1 MIVFKDVF
9 LRDRAALFWII
20 IFPSLMYLTFSSV
33 FSGFEKR
40 VEIKV
45 AFDMPKVFLPVFEKN
60 FKVIEV
66 KGEKKI
72 RELVLSGK
80 ADCGVYYEGGKVK
93 VYYGP
98 WVESKMGKEIIG
110 SILENFGR
118 PEKPIKDIRFIE
130 KGKKQSA
137 KDFYFPSGIVMAIL
151 GVGFFGGINV
161 EEYFRR
167 KGIKKMLR
175 SLPPSNMPLDLQM
188 FLSHALACLISTGVL
203 IAIAIAIKA
212 EINLI
217 HAAFGILYG
226 IMAFIPLGMGLGRIF
241 KKASVLVANLFY
253 FTLLF
258 LSGAFFEGRIS
269 VSPSTT
275 LVSILRGE
283 FKMLETVL
291 WIAVSVSIYVIGR
304 WMDERNI

>member
-33 FSGFEKR
+33 FSGFGKR

-45 AFDMPKVFLPVFEKN
+45 AFDMPKIFLPVFEKS
-60 FKVIEV
+60 FKITEV
-66 KGEKKI
+66 KGEEKI
-72 RELVLSGK
+72 RELILSGK
-80 ADCGVYYEGGKVK
+80 VDCGVYYEGGKVK

-98 WVESKMGKEIIG
+98 WIESKMGKEIIE
-110 SILENFGR
+110 SILENFGK

-167 KGIKKMLR
+167 KGIKKMFR
-175 SLPPSNMPLDLQM
+175 SLPPSNLSLDLQI
-188 FLSHALACLISTGVL
+188 FLSHTLACLISTGVL
-203 IAIAIAIKA
+203 IAIALAIRAK
-212 EINLI
+212 IDLNY
-217 HAAFGILYG
+217 AALGIFYG
-226 IMAFIPLGMGLGRIF
+226 IAAFIPLGIGLGRIF
-241 KKASVLVANLFY
+241 KKASILVANLFY

-283 FKMLETVL
+283 FKMLEVVL
-291 WIAVSVSIYVIGR
+291 WAAVSAGVYVIGR

>member
-33 FSGFEKR
+33 FSGFGKR

-45 AFDMPKVFLPVFEKN
+45 AFDMPKIFLPVFEKS
-60 FKVIEV
+60 FKMTEV
-66 KGEKKI
+66 KGEEKI
-72 RELVLSGK
+72 RELILSGK
-80 ADCGVYYEGGKVK
+80 VDCGVYYEGGKVK

-98 WVESKMGKEIIG
+98 WIESKMGKEIIE
-110 SILENFGR
+110 SILENFGK

-167 KGIKKMLR
+167 KGIKKMFR
-175 SLPPSNMPLDLQM
+175 SLPPSNLSLDLQI
-188 FLSHALACLISTGVL
+188 FLSHTLACLISTGVL
-203 IAIAIAIKA
+203 IAIALAIRAK
-212 EINLI
+212 IDLNY
-217 HAAFGILYG
+217 AALGIFYG
-226 IMAFIPLGMGLGRIF
+226 IAAFIPLGIGLGRIF
-241 KKASVLVANLFY
+241 KKASILVANLFY

-283 FKMLETVL
+283 FKMLEVVL
-291 WIAVSVSIYVIGR
+291 WAAVSAGVYVIGR